1 MYKSSFFIKNHF
13 LTAFFLLLSCYA
25 YAQGNKVV
33 IGNID
38 SLQSKVLGEQR
49 KVWVYV
55 PAGANLT
62 DPSASQKYP
71 VVYLLDGDAH
81 FYSVVGMIQQLSQV
95 NGNMICPEMIVV
107 GIPNTDRTRDLT
119 PTHTDIDPFTKDS
132 AVWLKTSGGGEN
144 FIAFMEKE
152 LMPFIE
158 SKYPTASYKML
169 IGHSLGGLLVMQ
181 TLVHHPQLFNSYLCI
196 DPSMWY
202 DDKKLLNQTKTFL
215 KTTKLEGKALYL
227 GIANTLEEGMDIQKV
242 VKEASVESG
251 HIRAILEL
259 QTALENNPKN
269 GLRYRGKYYADDSH
283 GSVPLITEYDALRFF
298 FDFYD
303 LKFGMKD
310 FTDTTTALVAKFDK
324 HYSTVSTHMGYK
336 ISPPEQMVNMM
347 GYEFLGM
354 KQYTKAGG
362 FFKLNVDN
370 YPNSANVYDSYGDY
384 FSAVGDK
391 TKAIEQ
397 FKKALSLKENE
408 ATRKKLEALAK

>member
-1 MYKSSFFIKNHF
+1 
-13 LTAFFLLLSCYA
+13 
-25 YAQGNKVV
+25 
-33 IGNID
+33 
-38 SLQSKVLGEQR
+38 
-49 KVWVYV
+49 
-55 PAGANLT
+55 
-62 DPSASQKYP
+62 
-71 VVYLLDGDAH
+71 
-81 FYSVVGMIQQLSQV
+81 
-95 NGNMICPEMIVV
+95 
-107 GIPNTDRTRDLT
+107 
-119 PTHTDIDPFTKDS
+119 
-132 AVWLKTSGGGEN
+132 
-144 FIAFMEKE
+144 
-152 LMPFIE
+152 
-158 SKYPTASYKML
+158 
-169 IGHSLGGLLVMQ
+169 
-181 TLVHHPQLFNSYLCI
+181 
-196 DPSMWY
+196 
-202 DDKKLLNQTKTFL
+202 
-215 KTTKLEGKALYL
+215 
-227 GIANTLEEGMDIQKV
+227 
-242 VKEASVESG
+242 
-251 HIRAILEL
+251 
-259 QTALENNPKN
+259 
-269 GLRYRGKYYADDSH
+269 
-283 GSVPLITEYDALRFF
+283 LRFF